1 MQTLWQDLRYGG
13 RMMLKQPGFTLIAA
27 LTFALVIGANATI
40 FSVAPLCATTRGQES
55 SLDPARAAEYFR
67 EAREVCTRDGGRLWG
82 VSLCGPL
89 LFADP
94 ATRVVAANQPDK
106 EGRLRPQGEVF
117 AGTLPPEVVIANT
130 ATEWAGVKWTMVMW
144 PLPEEKQP
152 RVQLLMHESFHRVQD
167 ALKLT
172 AANPANAH
180 LDQKDGRL
188 WLRLEWRALERA
200 LQEQGAARRVAVTD
214 ALIFRRHRQSLFP
227 ATAAEE
233 LALETNEGLAEYTG
247 LKLSVRSLGQ
257 QATLAGY
264 ALRLFPRRPTYA
276 RSFAYANGPAY
287 GSLLDAAGAGWRT
300 RIKAGDDLSA
310 LLQRALALKLPAG
323 LAAQAAALAPRYDG
337 DEVIAFETTRE
348 ATRRQQLA
356 KYRALLLEGPVLA
369 LPVGASFNYS
379 FNPNNVVPL
388 ADDSTAYPTA
398 RITDDW
404 GVLTVSDGVLMV
416 REGGRITRL
425 HVAAPSAP
433 GAQALQ
439 GSGWKL
445 ELKTGWA
452 LAPGSRS
459 GDFTLRKAQ

>member
-1 MQTLWQDLRYGG
+1 MIDSNDQADEVKSKMKLRANNNVFPPLG
-13 RMMLKQPGFTLIAA
+13 RWLCLAA
-27 LTFALVIGANATI
+27 IM
-40 FSVAPLCATTRGQES
+40 SVALLCAATRGQEPT
-55 SLDPARAAEYFR
+55 LDPSLAARYFR
-67 EAREVCTRDGGRLWG
+67 EASEVCTRDGGSLWG
-82 VSLCGPL
+82 VLLCGPM

-94 ATRVVAANQPDK
+94 VTRAVAANQPDK

-117 AGTLPPEVVIANT
+117 TGALPPEVVIANT

-180 LDQKDGRL
+180 LDQKDGRI

-200 LQEQGAARRVAVTD
+200 LQEQGAARQVATTD
-214 ALIFRRHRQSLFP
+214 ALIFRRHRQALSP
-227 ATAAEE
+227 SAAAEE

-247 LKLSVRSLGQ
+247 LKLSVHSLGQ
-257 QATLAGY
+257 QAALAGY
-264 ALRLFPRRPTYA
+264 ALRQFPRRPSYA

-287 GSLLDAAGAGWRT
+287 GSLLDAASAGWRKQ
-300 RIKAGDDLSA
+300 IKAGDDLSA
-310 LLQRALALKLPAG
+310 L
-323 LAAQAAALAPRYDG
+323 
-337 DEVIAFETTRE
+337 
-348 ATRRQQLA
+348 QQLA

-369 LPVGASFNYS
+369 LPVGESFNYS

-388 ADDSTAYPTA
+388 ADNSTVYPTA

-404 GVLTVSDGVLMV
+404 GVLTVSDGVLML

-425 HVAAPSAP
+425 HVAAPAAP
-433 GAQALQ
+433 TAQVLQ

-445 ELKTGWA
+445 ELKTGWT
-452 LAPGSRS
+452 LAPGSRP

>member
-1 MQTLWQDLRYGG
+1 MIDSNDQADEVKSKMKLRANNNVFPPLG
-13 RMMLKQPGFTLIAA
+13 RWLCLAA
-27 LTFALVIGANATI
+27 IM
-40 FSVAPLCATTRGQES
+40 SVALLCAATRGQEPT
-55 SLDPARAAEYFR
+55 LDPSLAARYFR
-67 EAREVCTRDGGRLWG
+67 EAREVCTRDGGSLWG
-82 VSLCGPL
+82 VSLCGPM

-94 ATRVVAANQPDK
+94 VTRAVAANQPDK

-117 AGTLPPEVVIANT
+117 TGALPPEVVIANT

-180 LDQKDGRL
+180 LDQKDGRI

-200 LQEQGAARRVAVTD
+200 LQEQGAARQVAATD
-214 ALIFRRHRQSLFP
+214 ALIFRRHRQALSP
-227 ATAAEE
+227 SAAAEE

-247 LKLSVRSLGQ
+247 LKLSVHSLGQ
-257 QATLAGY
+257 QAALAGY
-264 ALRLFPRRPTYA
+264 ALRQFPRRPSYA

-287 GSLLDAAGAGWRT
+287 GSLLDAASAGWRKQ
-300 RIKAGDDLSA
+300 IKAGDDLSA
-310 LLQRALALKLPAG
+310 LLQRALALKLPAD
-323 LAAQAAALAPRYDG
+323 LAAQAAARAPRYDG
-337 DEVIAFETTRE
+337 GEVIAAETTRE

-369 LPVGASFNYS
+369 LPVGESFNYS
-379 FNPNNVVPL
+379 FNPNNVVPQ
-388 ADDSTAYPTA
+388 ADNSTVYPTA

-404 GVLTVSDGVLMV
+404 GVLTVSDGVLML

-425 HVAAPSAP
+425 HVAAPAAP
-433 GAQALQ
+433 TAQVLQ

-445 ELKTGWA
+445 ELKTGWT
-452 LAPGSRS
+452 LAPGSRP